1 MEADRE
7 IVLILGI
14 LEHHVEA
21 VGFPGRGQHE
31 PPVLEE
37 VTGVRQSRPLNV
49 AEGTGEIIFPG
60 KPWISVGRLGRK
72 EYRHRS
78 QREKREK
85 HQQCF
90 SHDRMSFHQ
99 E

>member
-1 MEADRE
+1 MEPDRE
-7 IVLILGI
+7 VILVLRI

-21 VGFPGRGQHE
+21 VGFSGRGQHE
-31 PPVLEE
+31 TAVLEE
-37 VTGVRQSRPLNV
+37 MTGVRQSRPLDV
-49 AEGTGEIIFPG
+49 AEGAREIVLPG
-60 KPWISVGRLGRK
+60 KSRKGVGGLGRK